1 MVGFFNVCYN
11 LTMKA
16 LLLKNKKG
24 FILYIIG
31 ALLTP
36 ITGIIQSIAL
46 AIGFSI
52 YQVSDPK
59 EIRFRILFTIGLG
72 LSPVFIQIIS
82 RFLRIRFMRDVLT
95 EVRVLV
101 YQKIMK
107 IPIEEFRKKNR
118 EDYVSNLV
126 NDINIFEQDFF
137 LSLLNII
144 YSYGSFI
151 VGEIIL
157 FIINPVVALIVF
169 VLSIVIFMFTK
180 IYEKPIRLNMKANQ
194 VANALYNQ
202 QVSNILGGLEVI
214 KLYQVEDRFRPLFY
228 GIVKRV
234 EKIKKKTNLLQSTQ
248 THIVEWIGETT
259 QIGMLIF
266 TAYLFV
272 QNKIVLEELIIIF
285 SFVGQMIWAN
295 VNGASM
301 INRFRG
307 SLDIFDRMTQQAQW
321 DSGSLPFSFEKSLR
335 VENLGFSYGENQV
348 IRNFSCEIKKGSK
361 LLIYGPSG
369 TGKTTLLNCLSQQLT
384 SYSGQI
390 LYDDQELKTIDF
402 ESFYQ
407 ECGYIRQEH
416 FLFED
421 SIKNNIVLNQ
431 RFDKNKFVDILK
443 SLDLYDWIMSLD
455 NEEDTVLLNN
465 GTNVSGGQR
474 QRISIARELYRECNI
489 LFIDEPSASLDDET
503 ASKLYDTLF
512 KLDQTIVLVSHRHLK
527 YLGGGVDQI
536 IQFDSEGVQHVL

>member
-1 MVGFFNVCYN
+1 
-11 LTMKA
+11 
-16 LLLKNKKG
+16 
-24 FILYIIG
+24 
-31 ALLTP
+31 
-36 ITGIIQSIAL
+36 
-46 AIGFSI
+46 
-52 YQVSDPK
+52 
-59 EIRFRILFTIGLG
+59 
-72 LSPVFIQIIS
+72 
-82 RFLRIRFMRDVLT
+82 
-95 EVRVLV
+95 
-101 YQKIMK
+101 
-107 IPIEEFRKKNR
+107 
-118 EDYVSNLV
+118 
-126 NDINIFEQDFF
+126 
-137 LSLLNII
+137 
-144 YSYGSFI
+144 
-151 VGEIIL
+151 
-157 FIINPVVALIVF
+157 
-169 VLSIVIFMFTK
+169 
-180 IYEKPIRLNMKANQ
+180 
-194 VANALYNQ
+194 
-202 QVSNILGGLEVI
+202 
-214 KLYQVEDRFRPLFY
+214 
-228 GIVKRV
+228 
-234 EKIKKKTNLLQSTQ
+234 
-248 THIVEWIGETT
+248 
-259 QIGMLIF
+259 MLIF

-285 SFVGQMIWAN
+285 SCVGQMIWAN